1 MRNST
6 NDRARAERTSKEWN
20 DKHML
25 KKKQNKKKQTNR
37 RTDEQTNRRTIPLFN
52 QTQTTSRPEYKGIK

>member
-25 KKKQNKKKQTNR
+25 KKKTKKKNK
-37 RTDEQTNRRTIPLFN
+37 RTDERFHYLTRQPADQNTKELNKP
-52 QTQTTSRPEYKGIK
+52 